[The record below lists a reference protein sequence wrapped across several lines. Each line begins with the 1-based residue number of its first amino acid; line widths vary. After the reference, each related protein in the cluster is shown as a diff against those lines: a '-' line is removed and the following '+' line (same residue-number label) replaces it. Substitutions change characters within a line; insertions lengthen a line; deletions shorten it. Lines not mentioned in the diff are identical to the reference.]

1 MLTSAKRNLILR
13 INYDKCTVALRS
25 LRLAELAYNRI
36 GETTSYVYAELLRL
50 LEEGIQRC
58 RPDTEIDDL
67 DDLPDGPTVTTV
79 ELAAAVNNSI
89 DVATGIGK
97 VKVEK
102 IDTSNLLNQRT
113 KKRKVGNDSEAEVE
127 GEASSDEYESGN
139 GVHETN
145 HNANMLVMDANIGSE
160 GGPPVEVCD
169 MKDPKRPRVTF
180 QDRSPNPAEP
190 DERLNHVLQI
200 KNHLMLLAA
209 DDCHFLR
216 RCGNRGHGEWT
227 VDFERL
233 VDYLQQSEL
242 DFIILENFDV
252 AGHRLARMMRKVG
265 KVDEKQLS
273 SIALMKQKDIRT
285 KLAEMQMAGMVDI
298 QEVPKDSNRT
308 NARTIFLWYFDAA
321 RVSSI
326 ILQNVY
332 KTMSR
337 CLQRLEIERRR
348 SDDILSLSERSDVKD
363 NKEEILK
370 EEHLNQLRVF
380 HGKEDKLLGQ
390 LGRLDELV
398 SIFRDY

>member
-1 MLTSAKRNLILR
+1 
-13 INYDKCTVALRS
+13 
-25 LRLAELAYNRI
+25 
-36 GETTSYVYAELLRL
+36 
-50 LEEGIQRC
+50 
-58 RPDTEIDDL
+58 
-67 DDLPDGPTVTTV
+67 
-79 ELAAAVNNSI
+79 
-89 DVATGIGK
+89 
-97 VKVEK
+97 
-102 IDTSNLLNQRT
+102 
-113 KKRKVGNDSEAEVE
+113 
-127 GEASSDEYESGN
+127 
-139 GVHETN
+139 
-145 HNANMLVMDANIGSE
+145 MLVMDANIGSE